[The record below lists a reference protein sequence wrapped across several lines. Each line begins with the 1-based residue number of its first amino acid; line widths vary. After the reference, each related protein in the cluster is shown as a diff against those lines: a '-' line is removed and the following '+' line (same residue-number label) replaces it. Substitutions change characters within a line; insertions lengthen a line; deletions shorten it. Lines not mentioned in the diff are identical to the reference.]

1 MTTLGIRLS
10 VISNGSVRQRCSGED
25 RNVATLLLFAVCF
38 TRVHLAT
45 LLPMAWHRVPGTRS
59 QNSRGRFPDCSHLQL
74 QTASCR

>member
-1 MTTLGIRLS
+1 
-10 VISNGSVRQRCSGED
+10 
-25 RNVATLLLFAVCF
+25 VATLLLFAVCF
-38 TRVHLAT
+38 TRLHLAT